1 MDVTNSWE
9 QVVGSPESFTRFTAV
24 DNKHT
29 SRGGEVRAT
38 SCATMDALEALRKA
52 LPDYGDDDTLEY
64 MASVVADSDGDDLEE
79 NLAE

>member
-1 MDVTNSWE
+1 MRTD
-9 QVVGSPESFTRFTAV
+9 F
-24 DNKHT
+24 
-29 SRGGEVRAT
+29 
-38 SCATMDALEALRKA
+38 CAAMEALDALRKA